1 MNNNPVDTTP
11 FSDILNP
18 DFLLDNLGGPFVIG
32 LAVGFF
38 AKKMLKIALFCLG
51 AGVVVLF
58 ILQYFDFKGSHNIN
72 LQEVGDSFISLVKH
86 GFELL
91 KERLSTIQSSNKA
104 IQGSSAVG
112 GFFVGF
118 KLG

>member
-1 MNNNPVDTTP
+1 MNNNPVDPAP
-11 FSDILNP
+11 FADILNP
-18 DFLLDNLGGPFVIG
+18 DFLLGNVGGPFVIG

-38 AKKMLKIALFCLG
+38 AKKILKIALFCLG
-51 AGVVVLF
+51 AGVVALF
-58 ILQYFDFKGSHNIN
+58 IFQFYDFKGSNSIN
-72 LQEVGDSFISLVKH
+72 LQEVGDSFIGSVKH

-91 KERLSTIQSSNKA
+91 KERLSVLQSANKVM
-104 IQGSSAVG
+104 QGGSAVS

>member
-1 MNNNPVDTTP
+1 MNTNPVDTAP
-11 FSDILNP
+11 FADILNP
-18 DFLLDNLGGPFVIG
+18 DVLLGNVGGPFVIG

-51 AGVVVLF
+51 AAVVLLF
-58 ILQYFDFKGSHNIN
+58 VLQYFDFKGSHNIN
-72 LQEVGDSFISLVKH
+72 LQEVGDSFIGSVKH

-91 KERLSTIQSSNKA
+91 KERLSTMNVASKPV
-104 IQGSSAVG
+104 QGGSAVT

>member
-1 MNNNPVDTTP
+1 MNNNPVNTAA
-11 FSDILNP
+11 FADILNP
-18 DFLLDNLGGPFVIG
+18 DFLLGNVGGPFVIG

-51 AGVVVLF
+51 AAVVALF
-58 ILQYFDFKGSHNIN
+58 VLQYFDFKGSHNIN
-72 LQEVGDSFISLVKH
+72 LQEVGDSFIGSVKH

-91 KERLSTIQSSNKA
+91 KASLSTIQSGNKP
-104 IQGSSAVG
+104 IQGGSALA

>member
-1 MNNNPVDTTP
+1 MNNNSVDTAP
-11 FSDILNP
+11 FADILNP
-18 DFLLDNLGGPFVIG
+18 DFLLANVGGPFVIG

-38 AKKMLKIALFCLG
+38 AKKTLKIALFFLG

-58 ILQYFDFKGSHNIN
+58 MLQYFDFKGSHNIN
-72 LQEVGDSFISLVKH
+72 LQEVGDSFIGSVKH
-86 GFELL
+86 GIEFL
-91 KERLSTIQSSNKA
+91 KERLSAIQSSNKT
-104 IQGSSAVG
+104 IQSGSGVA